1 MVLHRCGREQTEMDE
16 MPLQRTGALF
26 PGRALSPLL
35 LTPTLRNLQALQGR
49 GVQMNMGSS
58 VIR

>member
-1 MVLHRCGREQTEMDE
+1 MWREQTEIDE

-35 LTPTLRNLQALQGR
+35 LTLTLRNLWALQGR
-49 GVQMNMGSS
+49 DAGDEHGEQCYQMT
-58 VIR
+58 

>member
-1 MVLHRCGREQTEMDE
+1 MVLHRCGREQTEVDE
-16 MPLQRTGALF
+16 MPLKEEGALF

-35 LTPTLRNLQALQGR
+35 LAPTLRNLWTLQGR
-49 GVQMNMGSS
+49 GLQMNMGSS